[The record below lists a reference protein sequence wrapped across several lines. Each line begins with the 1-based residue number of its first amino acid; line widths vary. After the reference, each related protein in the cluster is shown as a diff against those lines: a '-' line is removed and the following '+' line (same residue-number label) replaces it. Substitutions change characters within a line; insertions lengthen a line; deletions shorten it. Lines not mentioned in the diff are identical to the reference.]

1 MKLKIFLTTAVAL
14 LVLTG
19 VAAAH
24 HGSAIFDATRE
35 VTLTGRVAEF
45 RFVNPHVIVFINVS
59 DSATGKTEK
68 WLGETFSAAR
78 LIEFGW
84 NKNTLKPGQRIALTG
99 YPAKAG
105 MHWMAIHKIV
115 QDGHELPLR

>member
-1 MKLKIFLTTAVAL
+1 MKPKIFLTAAAAL
-14 LVLTG
+14 LMLSGT
-19 VAAAH
+19 AAAH

-45 RFVNPHVIVFINVS
+45 RFVNPHVIIFINVS
-59 DSATGKTEK
+59 DPSTGKTVK

-78 LIEFGW
+78 LLEFGW

-105 MHWMAIHKIV
+105 MRWMAVHKIM
-115 QDGHELPLR
+115 QEGHELPLR